1 MKNPNIKK
9 DIIDNF
15 GNRLRTRVNGL
26 LIQDNKLL
34 MVKHKM
40 GDNHS
45 FWNVPGGGMQF
56 GQDAES
62 NLKREFLEE
71 TGLEIEV
78 KKYQFVHEFLDPP
91 LHAIE
96 LFFEVRQT
104 NGKLVVGIDP
114 ELETGKQVIDE
125 VRFLSM
131 EEIKNIPS
139 EQKHALFARINSL
152 NDVRIWKGY
161 FNFGNNCIK

>member
-15 GNRLRTRVNGL
+15 GNRLRTRVNGI
-26 LIQDNKLL
+26 LIQEDKIL
-34 MVKHKM
+34 MVKHQM
-40 GDNHS
+40 GDNHY
-45 FWNVPGGGMQF
+45 FWNVPGGGMQY
-56 GQDAES
+56 GQDAKS

-78 KKYQFVHEFLDPP
+78 GAYQFVHEFLSPP

-96 LFFEVRQT
+96 LFFEVSQT
-104 NGKLVVGIDP
+104 NGKLEVGIDP
-114 ELETGKQVIDE
+114 ELETDKQVIEE
-125 VRFLSM
+125 VKFLSM

-139 EQKHALFARINSL
+139 DKKHALFGRINSL

-161 FNFGNNCIK
+161 FNFGNKCIK